1 MSSQKEQELKARAE
15 ALACSGTGLCAESQA
30 DGVPCEEP
38 GRDCLTC
45 ERAILPDKDPAG
57 S

>member
-1 MSSQKEQELKARAE
+1 MSSQKDQELKARAE

>member
-1 MSSQKEQELKARAE
+1 MSTQKEKELQDKAQ

-45 ERAILPDKDPAG
+45 ERAMLPEKDEPG